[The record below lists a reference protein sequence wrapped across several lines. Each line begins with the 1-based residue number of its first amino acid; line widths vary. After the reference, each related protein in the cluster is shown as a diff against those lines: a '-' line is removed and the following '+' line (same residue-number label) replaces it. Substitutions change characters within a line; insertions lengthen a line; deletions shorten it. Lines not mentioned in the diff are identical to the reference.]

1 MAFVWYANLHFILPG
16 VYAGLITKVDPTTTT
31 TNTNT
36 TTTTTTNTAPFFLI
50 TPQPIELQSGS
61 LRHMKPLDQPHHV
74 NPPTNFRRPPKILFW
89 DIFGPFIMA
98 TSPAYCLIAS

>member
-1 MAFVWYANLHFILPG
+1 MKTLIALTLLPG
-16 VYAGLITKVDPTTTT
+16 VYAGLITKVDPTTTTTTTTT

-74 NPPTNFRRPPKILFW
+74 HPPKNFKRPPKILFW
-89 DIFGPFIMA
+89 DIFGPFTTA
-98 TSPAYCLIAS
+98 AYCL